1 MRRSSTVSR
10 RRSGSDEHFRTV
22 RRRLWNPAAHG
33 IVRPN
38 SRTQI
43 LAATD
48 TRLRYSE
55 SPIRDSAVRFIAAIS
70 LTAHICPMT
79 LTISDM
85 VLIILLLQ

>member
-1 MRRSSTVSR
+1 MRRTLQFLVVVLAATNVFAQYAGGSR
-10 RRSGSDEHFRTV
+10 
-22 RRRLWNPAAHG
+22 NPAAHG
-33 IVRPN
+33 IVGPN

-43 LAATD
+43 FSGD
-48 TRLRYSE
+48 RYPIRYSD